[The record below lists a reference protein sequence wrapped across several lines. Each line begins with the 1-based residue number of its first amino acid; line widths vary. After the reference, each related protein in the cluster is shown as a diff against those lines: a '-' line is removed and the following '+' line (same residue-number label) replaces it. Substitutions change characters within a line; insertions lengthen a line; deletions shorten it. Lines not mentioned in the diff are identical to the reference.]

1 MKDDFPINLQG
12 NLDMTWD
19 QYVVT
24 REEIRRK
31 NGTQDIIPQNPS
43 LAKYVLKQEHCLKKS
58 EKIWWPKSTKSQ
70 ESVTP
75 CINQMTATLIQII
88 GCFRIYYIKNKLAQR
103 TRKQRMIYKFYYCH
117 CAEELYILRKACLWS
132 WPLAGTWELDLKRIF
147 FHHSENW

>member
-31 NGTQDIIPQNPS
+31 NGTQDRIPQNPAWPNMS
-43 LAKYVLKQEHCLKKS
+43 WNKS
-58 EKIWWPKSTKSQ
+58 TVWKRVKKIWWPKNTKSQ

-75 CINQMTATLIQII
+75 CINQMTAIPIQII

-117 CAEELYILRKACLWS
+117 CAEELIY
-132 WPLAGTWELDLKRIF
+132 P
-147 FHHSENW
+147 